1 MVGHIS
7 LLSYN
12 DNSITRPLSRN
23 SSWGEGQGR
32 HLHLLQYIP
41 SAKSTTSLAST
52 SSNCCDLTFVPWQ
65 FISSHI
71 LLQCIPFI
79 AMIVL
84 IALSLG
90 LVYPVMATQAML
102 PDVCLKWPNDPL
114 VLLYPFELHNQNL
127 TSKIVKSHVI
137 SKVSATFMVPRI
149 FVRSCAMECCIIAI
163 PPYHPRSQI
172 NCWNPQ
178 LCSQQPPPKPLEPL
192 PASGIHF

>member
-1 MVGHIS
+1 MVGDIS

-32 HLHLLQYIP
+32 HLHLLQCIP

-52 SSNCCDLTFVPWQ
+52 SSNCCDINFVPWQ

-71 LLQCIPFI
+71 LLQRISFI
-79 AMIVL
+79 ALIVL
-84 IALSLG
+84 IAPSLG
-90 LVYPVMATQAML
+90 LVYPVMATQAMP
-102 PDVCLKWPNDPL
+102 PDVCLKWPNGPL
-114 VLLYPFELHNQNL
+114 VLLCPFELLNQIL
-127 TSKIVKSHVI
+127 TSKIVKSHMI